1 MGVSSSFSSSLMA
14 VEQGRPLVTLSQK
27 RNRLLREVRKVFQGC
42 PALERQRLKPNVAD
56 SNPDR

>member
-1 MGVSSSFSSSLMA
+1 MA